1 MFLRSKFFFKWTYF
15 KKRIAEVKELEKKP
29 GEMFWLI
36 SGHGW
41 SRVGWMEVW
50 PWLDHFSGCVEPES
64 QAFQGLSN
72 PPLPPLWHLRSEC
85 QGVGVRGTLVPNV
98 ITPGRHLTR
107 SPSYFLPV
115 LGQRVTSESAS

>member
-41 SRVGWMEVW
+41 SPG
-50 PWLDHFSGCVEPES
+50 
-64 QAFQGLSN
+64 
-72 PPLPPLWHLRSEC
+72 
-85 QGVGVRGTLVPNV
+85 GVDGSLA
-98 ITPGRHLTR
+98 L
-107 SPSYFLPV
+107 
-115 LGQRVTSESAS
+115 A